1 MPCLLQIEKA
11 HHSNKEPAKPKINN
25 FFKKVDELK
34 INTIEERIS
43 KLEDMFKVITEKATE
58 SYKGRKQKI

>member
-1 MPCLLQIEKA
+1 MKKNGLHYRFNTTEEK
-11 HHSNKEPAKPKINN
+11 
-25 FFKKVDELK
+25 
-34 INTIEERIS
+34 IS